1 MASADGKA
9 LSKRCLGPRIILAV
23 EPMQRNELRQP
34 LPLLRKLFQFLLS
47 LRVTGMLLEKF
58 LKNLARF
65 LGFAPD
71 RI

>member
-1 MASADGKA
+1 MEKLCPSA
-9 LSKRCLGPRIILAV
+9 CIGPRIILAV
-23 EPMQRNELRQP
+23 EPMQRNELSQP

-47 LRVTGMLLEKF
+47 LHVTGMLLEKF

-71 RI
+71 GI